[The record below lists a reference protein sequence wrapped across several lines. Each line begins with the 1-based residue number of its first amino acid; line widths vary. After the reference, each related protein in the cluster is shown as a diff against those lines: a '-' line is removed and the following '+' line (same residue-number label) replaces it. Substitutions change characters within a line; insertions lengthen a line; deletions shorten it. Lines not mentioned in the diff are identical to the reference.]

1 MTSAKKKTYGTLLT
15 LAALVMAV
23 DQFMGDASPMDVPA
37 SAIAQLVRP
46 GANPVGAAEAV
57 VTQTAIPTLSFPRG
71 LPRAELQGDMRDF
84 FAPPFAKETLP
95 ESIGSSTHN
104 GNPNDLSVDGLS
116 AQYKLKAVLWSGEVR
131 IAIINDRWHKEGDVI
146 GGCRIDAVNERQV
159 RVSCHDGDTTLVIG
173 PAAQRIPD

>member
-23 DQFMGDASPMDVPA
+23 DHFLGDAGPIDVPA

-46 GANPVGAAEAV
+46 GANPAGAAEAL

-71 LPRAELQGDMRDF
+71 LPRAELQGEMRDF
-84 FAPPFAKETLP
+84 FAPPFAKEP
-95 ESIGSSTHN
+95 SMEEIGSLTHN
-104 GNPNDLSVDGLS
+104 GNPNDLSIDGFS
-116 AQYKLKAVLWSGEVR
+116 VQYKLKAVLWSGDIR

-146 GGCRIDAVNERQV
+146 GGCRIGAVHERQV
-159 RVSCHDGDTTLVIG
+159 QVSCHDGDTTLLIG
-173 PAAQRIPD
+173 PATQRIPD